1 MEGSLHIFDSVI
13 HWSCWFLDL
22 TFSVVSLWTE
32 WLTSASWCMHRT
44 GVFLLGSCGWPL
56 ASLLIPIILIS
67 DQWSQNSPCLSLL
80 QTPQYGTEK
89 RKRDEL
95 ESSYLIAN
103 RKKKWVVRVTL
114 HLIYWSDLG
123 RVQNTWLDSVIT
135 WKVLYDQQLTS
146 RCNNI
151 G

>member
-44 GVFLLGSCGWPL
+44 GVFLLGLCGWPL

-103 RKKKWVVRVTL
+103 RKKMGSK
-114 HLIYWSDLG
+114 SDLAPYLLI
-123 RVQNTWLDSVIT
+123 RSWKSAKYLTWLCYHLKGSLWPTTDE
-135 WKVLYDQQLTS
+135 
-146 RCNNI
+146 
-151 G
+151 